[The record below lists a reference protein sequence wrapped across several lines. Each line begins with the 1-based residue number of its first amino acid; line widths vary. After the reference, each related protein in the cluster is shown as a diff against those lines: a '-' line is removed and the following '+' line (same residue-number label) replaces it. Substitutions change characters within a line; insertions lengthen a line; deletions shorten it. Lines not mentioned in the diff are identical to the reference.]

1 MTDRERAVQGMAT
14 AHRTLESRL
23 AGLTDEQCRR
33 PSLLPD
39 WTVGHVLTH
48 IARNADGMRAMVE
61 GADRGEV
68 APMYPG
74 GMEQR
79 NADIAR
85 GAARTAAALIDD
97 VRISAARLEL
107 AVGALDEQGW
117 AGRGVAVMGEVAV
130 EDIPHRRR
138 REVEVHH
145 LDLGLGYTWEDWPA
159 DYVRDELRALTMIW
173 DSRRPMGMTGLPP
186 ELLGLDERL
195 RVAWLLGRA
204 TIEGLGP
211 AGVMG

>member
-1 MTDRERAVQGMAT
+1 MTDRERAVQGMSA
-14 AHRTLESRL
+14 AHRTLEARL
-23 AGLTDEQCRR
+23 AGLTDAQCRQ
-33 PSLLPD
+33 PSLLPG

-61 GADRGEV
+61 GAARGEI
-68 APMYPG
+68 AAMYPG
-74 GMEQR
+74 GFEQR
-79 NADIAR
+79 SADIER
-85 GAARTAAALIDD
+85 GAGRTAEALVDD

-107 AVGALDEQGW
+107 AVGSLDDQAW
-117 AGRGVAVMGEVAV
+117 AGRGLTVMGEVAM

-145 LDLGLGYTWEDWPA
+145 TDLGLGYSWEDWPA

-186 ELLGLDERL
+186 ELLAVDERL
-195 RVAWLLGRA
+195 KVAWLLGRA